1 LSDQPAEGET
11 LSARRLNRAL
21 LARQHL
27 LEPSTGSLAETIEDV
42 GGLQTQYAPAAYV
55 GLFSRMASLERA
67 ELTPAMERREVIH
80 GTLMR
85 VTIHSVSAR
94 DYWPMVAGIRRS
106 RQEWVLRVSS
116 GLRGIARIEPVVE
129 AIREVFA
136 GGPVRA
142 KQLTTEVTAR
152 GFPREAIGWACLW
165 VDIVR
170 IPPSGTWE
178 RRANDLYE
186 LAERWLPP
194 DSGVGGGATEE
205 DGMRLLVQ
213 RYLGGFGPATVADL
227 AGWAGVAPAR
237 LRPVLAKTDLRNFK
251 DEMGRNLIDLP
262 DLPIPAEDAPA
273 PVRFLPQWDTTL
285 LVNCRRTQILPEVY
299 RPLIFSTKTPQ
310 SFPTFTVDGQVA
322 GTWRYQDGRVITETF
337 ASLSSAQ
344 RRDVEGAAAR
354 MAEFFSD

>member
-1 LSDQPAEGET
+1 M

-27 LEPSTGSLAETIEDV
+27 LEPSTGSLTETIEDV

-55 GLFSRMASLERA
+55 GLSSRMASLERA
-67 ELTPAMERREVIH
+67 ELTRAMERREVIH

-116 GLRGIARIEPVVE
+116 GMRGNAPIEPVVQ

-136 GGPVRA
+136 DGPVRA
-142 KQLTTEVTAR
+142 KQLTAEVTAR
-152 GFPREAIGWACLW
+152 GYPPQAIGWASLW

-170 IPPSGTWE
+170 IPPSGTWD

-194 DSGVGGGATEE
+194 DP
-205 DGMRLLVQ
+205 R
-213 RYLGGFGPATVADL
+213 
-227 AGWAGVAPAR
+227 
-237 LRPVLAKTDLRNFK
+237 
-251 DEMGRNLIDLP
+251 GRE
-262 DLPIPAEDAPA
+262 A
-273 PVRFLPQWDTTL
+273 
-285 LVNCRRTQILPEVY
+285 
-299 RPLIFSTKTPQ
+299 
-310 SFPTFTVDGQVA
+310 
-322 GTWRYQDGRVITETF
+322 
-337 ASLSSAQ
+337 
-344 RRDVEGAAAR
+344 
-354 MAEFFSD
+354 

>member
-1 LSDQPAEGET
+1 
-11 LSARRLNRAL
+11 
-21 LARQHL
+21 
-27 LEPSTGSLAETIEDV
+27 
-42 GGLQTQYAPAAYV
+42 
-55 GLFSRMASLERA
+55 
-67 ELTPAMERREVIH
+67 
-80 GTLMR
+80 
-85 VTIHSVSAR
+85 
-94 DYWPMVAGIRRS
+94 
-106 RQEWVLRVSS
+106 
-116 GLRGIARIEPVVE
+116 
-129 AIREVFA
+129 
-136 GGPVRA
+136 
-142 KQLTTEVTAR
+142 
-152 GFPREAIGWACLW
+152 
-165 VDIVR
+165 
-170 IPPSGTWE
+170 
-178 RRANDLYE
+178 
-186 LAERWLPP
+186 
-194 DSGVGGGATEE
+194 
-205 DGMRLLVQ
+205 MRLLVQ

-227 AGWAGVAPAR
+227 AGWAGVPLAR